1 MNKTKRNLIL
11 ASAIIN
17 LISVTANLVLSIL
30 LVTNGDWLVE
40 YVDYFLLMSYF
51 LSYSSNLVYAVLSF
65 CIGVAASILLF
76 WAIREKGK
84 YFRRCQGI
92 FATGF
97 ALIIIFGG
105 WIAWLLLF
113 ISLFIPDIIVM
124 NSKSELREEAR
135 VEDAQNKQK
144 EQAYEEKKQKIEE
157 LQKLRDSGQISEE
170 EYKKRLFE
178 LL

>member
-1 MNKTKRNLIL
+1 MYYMNKTKRNLIL

-17 LISVTANLVLSIL
+17 LISVTVNLILSIL
-30 LVTNGDWLVE
+30 LVTNGDQLIQYSE
-40 YVDYFLLMSYF
+40 YFLI
-51 LSYSSNLVYAVLSF
+51 LSYSTNIFYAVLSF

-76 WAIREKGK
+76 WAVREKGK
-84 YFRRCQGI
+84 YYRRCQGI

-105 WIAWLLLF
+105 WLAWLLLF

-124 NSKSELREEAR
+124 NTKSELREEAR

-144 EQAYEEKKQKIEE
+144 EQEYEEKKQKIEE
-157 LQKLRDSGQISEE
+157 LQKLRDSGQITEE